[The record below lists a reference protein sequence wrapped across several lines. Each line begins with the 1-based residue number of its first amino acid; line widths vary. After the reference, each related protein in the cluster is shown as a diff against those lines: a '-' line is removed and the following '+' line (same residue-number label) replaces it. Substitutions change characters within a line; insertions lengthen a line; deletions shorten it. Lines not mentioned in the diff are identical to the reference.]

1 MMEVCLR
8 QMKIMPYGGESD
20 LPIAVESNV
29 GLPDVGESGGFF
41 A

>member
-8 QMKIMPYGGESD
+8 QMKIMPYGESD